1 MRPGGATLIALASSK
16 PPAEHVRRTMN
27 LSGEALV
34 VLGIADSIVTET
46 VRRTL
51 RKTIL
56 STGQYQPEPP
66 LPSVA

>member
-1 MRPGGATLIALASSK
+1 MRPGGAKLISPASSK
-16 PPAEHVRRTMN
+16 PPAEHARRTVN

-56 STGQYQPEPP
+56 STGQNQPEPQ
-66 LPSVA
+66 LPSVV